1 MTRDLGL
8 SRGRVGPFDRAS
20 HRIAKRFRGLRECG
34 PKGGVGSKNGT
45 GRERVSIWDQVVAR
59 RSKDRAGRRGGARA
73 GKPRWVRIGAIT
85 MGSRR
90 AAMILKAPPQFGQ
103 CARSISKTRLS
114 SRAQLMRAGPEV
126 GCVAATRCGVSRLG
140 RRAHC
145 CGLALVTYKIL
156 TRVKSPDFNSS
167 SGTAM

>member
-45 GRERVSIWDQVVAR
+45 GRERVSVWDQAVAR